1 MHLGK
6 SYTLPEF
13 VYWSRRQLY
22 ALLACGSLP
31 IVLYRFL
38 GLEWPSIP
46 LSIVVLLGTAT
57 SFIVGFKNVQTYNR
71 AADAQQIWTDIL
83 NGSRFLGV
91 MSRDFP
97 ADPAVGRAIVFRHC
111 AWLTALRY
119 QLRSPKIWESSGNAS
134 NAEYRHKHYRVPEWE
149 TSLEQ
154 ALERYLP
161 QAEIESLLAAE
172 NKTMRLLASQSATIK
187 RFLEIDKIDE
197 IFYMEFERSIKGF
210 FEQQGRAER
219 IKDYP
224 YPRQYAVINKLFVRS
239 FCLLLPFG
247 IFTEFEK
254 LDGSVSG
261 FMHNNMYWLVVPFS
275 AMISW
280 MYLVL
285 EQVGESTENP
295 FEGSAN
301 DVPITRICQQ
311 IERELLDMIG
321 ETSNVYEPV
330 DENCIVL

>member
-6 SYTLPEF
+6 SYTLSEF
-13 VYWSRRQLY
+13 VFWSRRQLY
-22 ALLACGSLP
+22 ALLPCGALP
-31 IVLYRFL
+31 IVLYQFL
-38 GLEWPSIP
+38 GLKWLSVP

-71 AADAQQIWTDIL
+71 ASEAQQIWTNIL

-91 MSRDFP
+91 ISRDFP
-97 ADPAVGRAIVFRHC
+97 AGRAAGRELVLRHC

-119 QLRSPKIWESSGNAS
+119 QLRAPRIWESMGKAS
-134 NAEYRHKHYRVPEWE
+134 NLEYQKKHYRVPEWD
-149 TSLEQ
+149 TPLKQ
-154 ALERYLP
+154 VLARYVS
-161 QAEIESLLAAE
+161 QAEIELILRAE
-172 NKTMRLLASQSATIK
+172 NKATWLLASQSATIK
-187 RFLEIDKIDE
+187 RYRETGEIDDN
-197 IFYMEFERSIKGF
+197 FYMEFGRSIKGF
-210 FEQQGRAER
+210 FEQQGQAER

-247 IFTEFEK
+247 ILTEFEK
-254 LDGSVSG
+254 LNSSVSG
-261 FMHNNMYWLVVPFS
+261 FMHDNMIWLVIPFS

-295 FEGSAN
+295 FEGNAN
-301 DVPITRICQQ
+301 DVPIAQICRK
-311 IERELLDMIG
+311 IERELMDMLG
-321 ETSNVYEPV
+321 EMNQASEPEP
-330 DENCIVL
+330 DHCIVL

>member
-6 SYTLPEF
+6 SYTLSEF

-22 ALLACGSLP
+22 ALLACGTLP
-31 IVLYRFL
+31 IVLYQFL
-38 GLEWPSIP
+38 GLEWISIP

-71 AADAQQIWTDIL
+71 ASEAQQIWTDIL

-91 MSRDFP
+91 MSRDFTIGSD
-97 ADPAVGRAIVFRHC
+97 AGRELILRHC

-119 QLRSPKIWESSGNAS
+119 QLRTPKIWESMNKIS
-134 NAEYRHKHYRVPEWE
+134 NVEYRKRHYRVTEWDVP
-149 TSLEQ
+149 LEQ
-154 ALERYLP
+154 ALSRYLP
-161 QAEIESLLAAE
+161 ETEIGLLMQVE
-172 NKTMRLLASQSATIK
+172 NRTTWLLASQSETIK
-187 RFLEIDKIDE
+187 RLREVGEIGE
-197 IFYMEFERSIKGF
+197 SYYMEFARSIKSF
-210 FEQQGRAER
+210 FEQQGRAEY
-219 IKDYP
+219 IKNYP
-224 YPRQYAVINKLFVRS
+224 YPRQYAVINTLFVRY

-247 IFTEFEK
+247 VFTEFAK
-254 LDGSVSG
+254 INDSVSG
-261 FMHNNMYWLVVPFS
+261 FMHNKMIWLVIPFS

-301 DVPITRICQQ
+301 DVPITKICQQ
-311 IERELLDMIG
+311 IERELMSMLGD
-321 ETSNVYEPV
+321 TSLSAESVSKQS
-330 DENCIVL
+330 IVL